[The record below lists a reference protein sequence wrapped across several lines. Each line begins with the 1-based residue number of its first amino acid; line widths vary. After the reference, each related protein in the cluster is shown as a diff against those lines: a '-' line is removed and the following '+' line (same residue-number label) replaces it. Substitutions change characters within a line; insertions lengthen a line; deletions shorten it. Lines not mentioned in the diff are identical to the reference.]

1 MARYIVKRIFMA
13 VATLFIITFLL
24 FLLVRIM
31 PGNPFPSERMSDEA
45 IAKKREEMGLDDP
58 IMVQFGNY
66 MKEVVTTGSFGKGS
80 SLYNGAPIS
89 SVLPTAM
96 SNSFRIGTVAILFG
110 VAMGLILGIAAALNR
125 GHFWD
130 VFCSVL
136 SIVGVCI
143 PSYVFMIFLQYFFAY
158 KTTIFPFYFN
168 NRKFLIS
175 TIMPA
180 LSLSLFSMST
190 IARFTRNEMVEVMDS
205 DYILMAE
212 SKGMYGSKLVTRHV
226 LRNALIPIVTVIA
239 PLIVD
244 LLTGALVVEKIY
256 GINGIGKL
264 MVDAITGEG
273 IDYNYVLALGILY
286 SAMYIGI
293 MLVLDIVY
301 CLLDPRIRVAGDPR
315 KKQKGSGPE
324 GGMPAVETAS
334 PQQVMEQAAA
344 GGKGVQL

>member
-1 MARYIVKRIFMA
+1 MVRYIIKRVIMA
-13 VATLFIITFLL
+13 LITLFIITFLL

-45 IAKKREEMGLDDP
+45 IEKKREEMGLNDP
-58 IMVQFGNY
+58 ILVQYKNY
-66 MKEVVTTGSFGKGS
+66 ISGIIRTGSFGKGS

-89 SVLPTAM
+89 TVLPKAM
-96 SNSFRIGTVAILFG
+96 NNSFRIGGVAILMG
-110 VAMGLILGIAAALNR
+110 VSIGLLLGIAAALNR
-125 GHFWD
+125 GRFWD
-130 VFCSVL
+130 VFCTVL

-158 KTTIFPFYFN
+158 KIPFFPFYFN
-168 NRKFLIS
+168 NRNFLMS
-175 TIMPA
+175 AVMPA

-190 IARFTRNEMVEVMDS
+190 VARFTRNEMVEVMDS
-205 DYILMAE
+205 DYVLMAE
-212 SKGMYGSKLVTRHV
+212 SKGMYGTKLVTRHI

-264 MVDAITGEG
+264 MVDAIAGEG
-273 IDYNYVLALGILY
+273 IDYNWVLALGILY

-301 CLLDPRIRVAGDPR
+301 CLLDPRIRVSDDP
-315 KKQKGSGPE
+315 GSSKEASGN
-324 GGMPAVETAS
+324 TAS
-334 PQQVMEQAAA
+334 EGTVGA
-344 GGKGVQL
+344 